1 MMKLETCLQHE
12 IVCENFVKKLFFDS
26 PRNMIFVLGH
36 SFTAMIVNVSKVL
49 NVLIGMPVNLV
60 MVNR

>member
-1 MMKLETCLQHE
+1 MKLEACLQHE
-12 IVCENFVKKLFFDS
+12 IVRENFVKKLFFDS

-36 SFTAMIVNVSKVL
+36 SFTAMIVNASEVL
-49 NVLIGMPVNLV
+49 NVLIGMPVNPV